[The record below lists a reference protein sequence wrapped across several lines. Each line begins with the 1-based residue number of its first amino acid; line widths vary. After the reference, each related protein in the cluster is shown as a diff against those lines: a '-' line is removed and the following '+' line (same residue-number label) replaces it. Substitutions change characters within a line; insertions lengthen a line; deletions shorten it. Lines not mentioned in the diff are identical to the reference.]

1 MEHAEKGRPITL
13 VALIGL
19 GITSIVINVVGAY
32 LLIPQPWNYIVAAGL
47 FFVEIVAFMAL
58 VNVAKDFAQ
67 PGILPKVKA
76 GLSFVVFLAM
86 CAIGVVSGH
95 RSLSEVDH
103 LMSAPAQ
110 QLEATAGSELAQ
122 AEALERQAA
131 AWRDNAVGMRQ
142 YDMVTAAAR
151 LETQALA
158 AEREAISLRASA
170 ETNAA
175 EASATPALGGGII
188 LMLLIV
194 NEIAKSFGRFLF
206 AFPAS
211 WLARRERKVQE
222 EAPAVAAVQEA
233 EPLVL
238 TNVVEETP
246 VPAPA
251 RRRVRQKDAPAV
263 VGNTPGYTPRKRVLD
278 RKVDPAM
285 ILNTLIDL
293 GAPSAAIYQARALF
307 NASGGEKI
315 GGIYQP
321 PETVYA
327 N

>member
-1 MEHAEKGRPITL
+1 MQSVEKGRPITL
-13 VALIGL
+13 TALIGL

-58 VNVAKDFAQ
+58 VNIAKDLKE
-67 PGILPKVKA
+67 PGMLAKVKA
-76 GLSFVVFLAM
+76 GASFIVFLAM
-86 CAIGVVSGH
+86 CIIGVASGH

-131 AWRDNAVGMRQ
+131 AWRDNALGMRQ

-151 LETQALA
+151 LETQALE
-158 AEREAISLRASA
+158 AEREAITLRASA
-170 ETNAA
+170 ETNTA
-175 EASATPALGGGII
+175 EAEATPALGNGII

-211 WLARRERKVQE
+211 WLARRKEEQVQE
-222 EAPAVAAVQEA
+222 EAPAAQPVLELTEVVPQEA
-233 EPLVL
+233 PVVKKLVR
-238 TNVVEETP
+238 P
-246 VPAPA
+246 S
-251 RRRVRQKDAPAV
+251 DAPVV
-263 VGNTPGYTPRKRVLD
+263 VGNTPGYTPKKRILD
-278 RKVDPAM
+278 RRVDPAL
-285 ILNTLIDL
+285 ILNSLIEH
-293 GAPSAAIYQARALF
+293 GASQAAILQARALF
-307 NASGGEKI
+307 NASGGQKI

-321 PETVYA
+321 ETALA